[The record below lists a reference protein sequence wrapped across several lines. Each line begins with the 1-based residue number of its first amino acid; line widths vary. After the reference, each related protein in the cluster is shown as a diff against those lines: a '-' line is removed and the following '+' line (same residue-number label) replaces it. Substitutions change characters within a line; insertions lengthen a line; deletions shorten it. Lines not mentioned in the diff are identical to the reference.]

1 MNKGIKHFYTEP
13 VSIEEYHQET
23 DKPQI
28 IEKNMQIELIPVE
41 PINKSSKAIFN
52 HFTKSN
58 KPIDLMEIQNNFPE
72 FINIIHESYYTNM
85 SLYEKLSMDYRDGL
99 SGSTDAWRDA
109 LYLTELMLKYEPTIA
124 SMEYIG
130 DFNTHNLHYCI
141 IRLNS
146 IENKFI
152 LEDDTVRYLIN
163 RRNKA
168 FEDANRPNDEEF
180 DKLAKVWLQHVKNK

>member
-1 MNKGIKHFYTEP
+1 
-13 VSIEEYHQET
+13 
-23 DKPQI
+23 
-28 IEKNMQIELIPVE
+28 
-41 PINKSSKAIFN
+41 
-52 HFTKSN
+52 
-58 KPIDLMEIQNNFPE
+58 
-72 FINIIHESYYTNM
+72 
-85 SLYEKLSMDYRDGL
+85 
-99 SGSTDAWRDA
+99 
-109 LYLTELMLKYEPTIA
+109 
-124 SMEYIG
+124 MEYIG